1 MKKLQSLN
9 KRLSLVTAVGAL
21 LVLGSPANVL
31 AVPPDKVHFGP
42 TQVFGFYTAGCE
54 TFAVLADFTVEGFF
68 VVHYDKDGNVTH
80 VNQHQSY
87 TDASYYNSEFP
98 DVRIEGGPGE
108 GENDRFVYT
117 GESPFLVITGPFF
130 KITLPGAGVIF
141 HQAGRTVFDLN
152 TFEVLFQA
160 GPSDFTDGNVDAL
173 CAALTP

>member
-68 VVHYDKDGNVTH
+68 VVHYDKDGNMTH
-80 VNQHQSY
+80 
-87 TDASYYNSEFP
+87 
-98 DVRIEGGPGE
+98 GPGE